1 MKKNILSIFSL
12 CALMGL
18 SGCNAFLEL
27 EPLDKVSPD
36 QLLETEGGVKALLAN
51 IYTMIPMEDFNYR
64 PNAGFNQRGYDGV
77 NETTNLAFLT
87 DEATRSDGGVDI
99 GYEGFNYWPY
109 GDIRQ
114 VNIFGSS
121 DISSDPTVV

>member
-36 QLLETEGGVKALLAN
+36 QLLETEGLSL
-51 IYTMIPMEDFNYR
+51 IHI
-64 PNAGFNQRGYDGV
+64 
-77 NETTNLAFLT
+77 
-87 DEATRSDGGVDI
+87 
-99 GYEGFNYWPY
+99 
-109 GDIRQ
+109 
-114 VNIFGSS
+114 
-121 DISSDPTVV
+121 

>member
-1 MKKNILSIFSL
+1 MP
-12 CALMGL
+12 
-18 SGCNAFLEL
+18 LEL
-27 EPLDKVSPD
+27 EPLDKVSPISYWR
-36 QLLETEGGVKALLAN
+36 QKVCVKALLAN

-114 VNIFGSS
+114 VNIFMQKCRKSQRSRNNFCCRCGSY
-121 DISSDPTVV
+121 DW

>member
-27 EPLDKVSPD
+27 EPLDKVSPE

-51 IYTMIPMEDFNYR
+51 IYTMIPMEGFNYR
-64 PNAGFNQRGYDGV
+64 PNAGCNQRGYDGV
-77 NETTNLAFLT
+77 NVFH
-87 DEATRSDGGVDI
+87 
-99 GYEGFNYWPY
+99 
-109 GDIRQ
+109 
-114 VNIFGSS
+114 NISV
-121 DISSDPTVV
+121 IYRKLK

>member
-51 IYTMIPMEDFNYR
+51 K
-64 PNAGFNQRGYDGV
+64 V
-77 NETTNLAFLT
+77 TTKK
-87 DEATRSDGGVDI
+87 
-99 GYEGFNYWPY
+99 
-109 GDIRQ
+109 
-114 VNIFGSS
+114 
-121 DISSDPTVV
+121 

>member
-27 EPLDKVSPD
+27 EPLDKVSPE

-51 IYTMIPMEDFNYR
+51 IYTMIPMEDLIIVR
-64 PNAGFNQRGYDGV
+64 TMVLINAV
-77 NETTNLAFLT
+77 MM
-87 DEATRSDGGVDI
+87 V
-99 GYEGFNYWPY
+99 
-109 GDIRQ
+109 
-114 VNIFGSS
+114 
-121 DISSDPTVV
+121 

>member
-77 NETTNLAFLT
+77 NETTNLAFQLLALWRYSSG
-87 DEATRSDGGVDI
+87 EYFYAECRKSQRSRNN
-99 GYEGFNYWPY
+99 FCC
-109 GDIRQ
+109 RC
-114 VNIFGSS
+114 GSY
-121 DISSDPTVV
+121 DW

>member
-87 DEATRSDGGVDI
+87 DEATRSDGGRSMGRSI
-99 GYEGFNYWPY
+99 ARFIKWICLRTGSC
-109 GDIRQ
+109 
-114 VNIFGSS
+114 NIYFLHPV
-121 DISSDPTVV
+121 IFI

>member
-87 DEATRSDGGVDI
+87 DEATRSTV
-99 GYEGFNYWPY
+99 PY
-109 GDIRQ
+109 TFII
-114 VNIFGSS
+114 V
-121 DISSDPTVV
+121 

>member
-36 QLLETEGGVKALLAN
+36 LIIVRMLVL
-51 IYTMIPMEDFNYR
+51 I
-64 PNAGFNQRGYDGV
+64 NAV
-77 NETTNLAFLT
+77 MM
-87 DEATRSDGGVDI
+87 V
-99 GYEGFNYWPY
+99 
-109 GDIRQ
+109 
-114 VNIFGSS
+114 
-121 DISSDPTVV
+121 

>member
-36 QLLETEGGVKALLAN
+36 QLLETIGKH
-51 IYTMIPMEDFNYR
+51 IYHD
-64 PNAGFNQRGYDGV
+64 
-77 NETTNLAFLT
+77 
-87 DEATRSDGGVDI
+87 S
-99 GYEGFNYWPY
+99 Y
-109 GDIRQ
+109 GR
-114 VNIFGSS
+114 F
-121 DISSDPTVV
+121 

>member
-51 IYTMIPMEDFNYR
+51 IYTMI
-64 PNAGFNQRGYDGV
+64 
-77 NETTNLAFLT
+77 T
-87 DEATRSDGGVDI
+87 
-99 GYEGFNYWPY
+99 
-109 GDIRQ
+109 
-114 VNIFGSS
+114 
-121 DISSDPTVV
+121 